1 MNCRI
6 EKVLTR
12 LTRQTWKEAL
22 SRLWALE
29 EGGGHESIDVV
40 DDAGEVG
47 HACIFI
53 DGAGAWCDRKGTP
66 DPAEPVRQV
75 ETQPATEN
83 PQTGRGDR
91 EANRCPIISGVTQT
105 SSTATPAGK
114 PLRTAFWCN

>member
-1 MNCRI
+1 MACRI

-29 EGGGHESIDVV
+29 EGGGHETIDVV

-53 DGAGAWCDRKGTP
+53 DREGAWRARKGTP
-66 DPAEPVRQV
+66 DPRNLYAKLRRSLRLKTLRLAVMP
-75 ETQPATEN
+75 
-83 PQTGRGDR
+83 
-91 EANRCPIISGVTQT
+91 EA
-105 SSTATPAGK
+105 
-114 PLRTAFWCN
+114 PL